1 MFGVDAGIILM
12 WVFHV
17 FNVGF
22 NIIIFYRKNRYA
34 HKAGFMRHKP
44 PQELVQEAYAEGLCG
59 WLMRG
64 LVRSAYAEYKALCG
78 PLMRTTAKFQN

>member
-1 MFGVDAGIILM
+1 MRPHLPNHDNNDNNIDNNNNTI
-12 WVFHV
+12 
-17 FNVGF
+17 FNG
-22 NIIIFYRKNRYA
+22 KNRYA

>member
-1 MFGVDAGIILM
+1 M
-12 WVFHV
+12 
-17 FNVGF
+17 
-22 NIIIFYRKNRYA
+22 IIIIVIITIVYGKKIPYA

-64 LVRSAYAEYKALCG
+64 LVWSAYAEYKALCG
-78 PLMRTTAKFQN
+78 PLMWTTAKFQN

>member
-1 MFGVDAGIILM
+1 MCFFSIVFYIVCIISIILTNLITI
-12 WVFHV
+12 
-17 FNVGF
+17 FNE
-22 NIIIFYRKNRYA
+22 KKRYE